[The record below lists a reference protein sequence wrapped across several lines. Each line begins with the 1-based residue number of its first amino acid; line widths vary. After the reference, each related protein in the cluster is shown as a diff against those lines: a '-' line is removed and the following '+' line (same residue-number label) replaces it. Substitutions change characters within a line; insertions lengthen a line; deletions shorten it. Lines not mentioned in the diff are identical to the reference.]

1 MRICYFPGRES
12 AYSRT
17 RVLKRA
23 MRSAGIDL
31 LDCSVPR
38 KDISRYFIGFLRF
51 LRNAWKCDLVLVGF
65 MGHFL
70 MPIVRLFTRKPVVF
84 DAFVS
89 VYQTMVSDRRTFRE
103 GGLFASLA
111 MSTDRLACRLADKVI
126 VDTCA
131 HAEYFSRVIGVDSE
145 KLLRIPASA
154 DDSVMTP
161 GPGRP
166 EDRQF
171 VVHFHGEFQRLHGA
185 EHIIS
190 AAELVPE
197 ARFRLIGR
205 GCTLEACERAATEK
219 RLENVEFM
227 ESVTYEELARLIRES
242 DVCLGIFGDTE
253 KARLVIP
260 NKVYEALAS
269 AKAVITAD
277 TPAAREILEHRVN
290 AMLCPIADPAGI
302 AACIRE
308 LINDSALRKKIAGS
322 GERTFR
328 ERCSPAV
335 IGKELERSLS
345 SFLSR
350 D

>member
-1 MRICYFPGRES
+1 
-12 AYSRT
+12 
-17 RVLKRA
+17 
-23 MRSAGIDL
+23 
-31 LDCSVPR
+31 
-38 KDISRYFIGFLRF
+38 
-51 LRNAWKCDLVLVGF
+51 
-65 MGHFL
+65 
-70 MPIVRLFTRKPVVF
+70 
-84 DAFVS
+84 
-89 VYQTMVSDRRTFRE
+89 
-103 GGLFASLA
+103 LFASLA

-145 KLLRIPASA
+145 KLLRISASA

-166 EDRQF
+166 EDGQF

-185 EHIIS
+185 EHIIG
-190 AAELVPE
+190 AAALLPE
-197 ARFRLIGR
+197 AEFRMIGKGRTLDACKKASAEKHLKNVRFI
-205 GCTLEACERAATEK
+205 
-219 RLENVEFM
+219 
-227 ESVTYEELARLIRES
+227 ESVTYEKLAEMIREA

-290 AMLCPIADPAGI
+290 AMLCPVADPSGI
-302 AACIRE
+302 ASCIRE
-308 LINDSALRKKIAGS
+308 LLSDLNLKKSIAEAG
-322 GERTFR
+322 GRTFR
-328 ERCSPAV
+328 ERCSPGV